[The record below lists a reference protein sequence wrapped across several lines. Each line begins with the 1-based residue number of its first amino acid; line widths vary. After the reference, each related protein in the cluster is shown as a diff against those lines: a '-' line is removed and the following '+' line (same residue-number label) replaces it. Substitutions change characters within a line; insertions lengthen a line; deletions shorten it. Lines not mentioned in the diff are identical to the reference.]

1 MHSGNLL
8 ARDDTFLGICEAIG
22 EDFGFHANWLRVGL
36 AVGTFFNPV
45 AAIAAY
51 LAAGVVVGLSRLLV
65 PNPAPAAE
73 EALVLEAEPMPAGS
87 EAELE
92 AEPLPVAA

>member
-22 EDFGFHANWLRVGL
+22 EDFGFHANWLRVAL

-51 LAAGVVVGLSRLLV
+51 LGMGVVVGLSRLLV
-65 PNPAPAAE
+65 PNPAPPAE
-73 EALVLEAEPMPAGS
+73 EASVLEAEPVPVPA
-87 EAELE
+87 EAE